1 MAFLYNRV
9 KSTILRP
16 LNSTVDG
23 VIAVARGALCL
34 FSSIFG
40 SVPNPVDI
48 LRALALM
55 GASLMM
61 SVKNAVISIINRR
74 VNQMLG
80 SLLGPIRELE
90 SVISDL
96 TRILVDVQ
104 TLINKVSNLD
114 SYFKSKQD
122 CANQVSNI
130 INCIAQSA
138 INQITNKVAMDID
151 NHIGKIADDVS
162 TKSFTA
168 TGSIRGYLDRNTKFL
183 EKAQLQTKLL
193 V

>member
-1 MAFLYNRV
+1 MAFLYTRV

-23 VIAVARGALCL
+23 VIAVARGALCI

-40 SVPNPVDI
+40 AIPNPGDI
-48 LRALALM
+48 LRSLALM

-61 SVKNAVISIINRR
+61 SIKNAVIAVINRR

-80 SLLGPIRELE
+80 ALLAPIREIE
-90 SVISDL
+90 AIIADL
-96 TRILVDVQ
+96 TKILIDVQ
-104 TLINKVSNLD
+104 GLIDKVSNLD
-114 SYFKSKQD
+114 QYFKSKQD
-122 CANQVSNI
+122 CANQVANL

-151 NHIGKIADDVS
+151 NQIGKIADDVS
-162 TKSFTA
+162 IKAFTA